1 MRHTRNRQ
9 MTKIGAENFMGIKNF
24 KISTI
29 RKFDGK
35 FDNRLDPT
43 FKWQRDLKTVQFDAI
58 CKLLDLSIEKMA
70 TKVICLKYPNG
81 VPRFVSIYPHQLDC

>member
-9 MTKIGAENFMGIKNF
+9 MTKIGAENFMGMKNF

-35 FDNRLDPT
+35 FDNRLDST
-43 FKWQRDLKTVQFDAI
+43 FKWQRDLKTVQFDTI
-58 CKLLDLSIEKMA
+58 CKLLDLSIETMA